1 MASNLIDQHALY
13 AEDDQNQ
20 SYQNQ
25 SYQNQSYQ
33 SNQSYH
39 DQSNHESNHAY
50 PSSSMFQNSWHVLQ
64 SQLSDLDLLT
74 VPSML
79 KNVLLIQVL
88 FALVHLFLMAYL
100 GTKITI
106 LMLLFLVSAFFTF
119 QRSAWAHKLSIILYF
134 IYPFFI
140 NQQINTKLFA
150 MSGLK
155 SPLWYIFM
163 GLSLILAILMMNDKI
178 RKFINQ
184 NEIY

>member
-1 MASNLIDQHALY
+1 
-13 AEDDQNQ
+13 
-20 SYQNQ
+20 
-25 SYQNQSYQ
+25 
-33 SNQSYH
+33 
-39 DQSNHESNHAY
+39 
-50 PSSSMFQNSWHVLQ
+50 MFQNSWHVLQ